1 MRVARKT
8 RQRLTLGS
16 LALAAPIVALAQ
28 NAPTQNLE
36 RVEITGSSIKR
47 IESETSL
54 PVQVITRDAIE
65 KTGAVTVE
73 QLLNTV
79 TALSSSGQTPA
90 AGVSSA
96 TTGGISG
103 ISLSGLNSTRT
114 LVLLN
119 GRRIAPYGI
128 GFTNDNVSVD
138 VNSIPL
144 AAVERVEILK
154 DGASAVYGSDAIAGV
169 VNFILRKDFTGGEVT
184 GYYGDT
190 TAGGAS
196 VNRAS
201 LLWGAGDLGKDRF
214 NIMGTFSW
222 QHEKPLYGGQRSF
235 ASSGINSI
243 NDTSSGNTFPGNIV
257 AVGGAFGTRN
267 PSSPACPPPYA
278 VFDPQLAPK
287 GCRFDPSPLVQLIPD
302 AERTSLFLSGRYA
315 LSSTVELFAEGSW
328 NRNRQNNMIQPVPIS
343 DQFALPPNH
352 PLFNV
357 APYNGTSA
365 IHVQPGTPF
374 YPTAYVQSQLPAG
387 AALPVLDVRWRD
399 NINGNRHIEDVADA
413 PRLVLGA
420 RGTAAAWDWDASYL
434 HSESRVRENVISG
447 FPILS
452 QILPILNSG
461 SVNFWGPTPDAVAA
475 QIVSTDFHGEAFN
488 IKSSLDSVAGKAS
501 RELFNM
507 PAGPLAVAFGAEAR
521 KEKYQFNAS
530 SQIATGDVSGY
541 GGNLLPVDKDRNVSA
556 LFGEVNIPAFKGFE
570 VNAAVRFDH
579 YGGVGSST
587 NPKLGLRY
595 QPMKEVLLRASAG
608 KGFRAPSLLD
618 LYAPNTTGVT
628 PPGLNDP
635 LRCPTTGSSL
645 DCATQFPTLNGGNA
659 TLKPE
664 KSHNY
669 TAGIVFEPTNTISVA
684 VDWFTILLQDQINNG
699 IPSAVIVGD
708 LAKYGHLVTRGP
720 VDPAFPNL
728 PGPITQIDQTNI
740 NVGKTNLSGWDFDA
754 RFRIPAGDFGR
765 ITVQYTGTYFY
776 KYDSQ
781 NIDGSFSPVINQA
794 NTATGGVVPRLKTYL
809 STTLATGPWN
819 FTLSYNWQS
828 SYDDLPG
835 TLEDPTDPAF
845 QTRRVG
851 TYETYDG
858 QVQYLG
864 VKNLKMTAGIR
875 NIFNRAPPY
884 TNAGGQTSFQ
894 GGYDPTYADTR
905 GRFVYGSLT
914 YSFR

>member
-1 MRVARKT
+1 
-8 RQRLTLGS
+8 
-16 LALAAPIVALAQ
+16 
-28 NAPTQNLE
+28 
-36 RVEITGSSIKR
+36 
-47 IESETSL
+47 
-54 PVQVITRDAIE
+54 
-65 KTGAVTVE
+65 
-73 QLLNTV
+73 
-79 TALSSSGQTPA
+79 
-90 AGVSSA
+90 
-96 TTGGISG
+96 
-103 ISLSGLNSTRT
+103 
-114 LVLLN
+114 
-119 GRRIAPYGI
+119 
-128 GFTNDNVSVD
+128 
-138 VNSIPL
+138 
-144 AAVERVEILK
+144 
-154 DGASAVYGSDAIAGV
+154 
-169 VNFILRKDFTGGEVT
+169 
-184 GYYGDT
+184 
-190 TAGGAS
+190 
-196 VNRAS
+196 
-201 LLWGAGDLGKDRF
+201 
-214 NIMGTFSW
+214 
-222 QHEKPLYGGQRSF
+222 
-235 ASSGINSI
+235 
-243 NDTSSGNTFPGNIV
+243 
-257 AVGGAFGTRN
+257 
-267 PSSPACPPPYA
+267 
-278 VFDPQLAPK
+278 
-287 GCRFDPSPLVQLIPD
+287 
-302 AERTSLFLSGRYA
+302 
-315 LSSTVELFAEGSW
+315 
-328 NRNRQNNMIQPVPIS
+328 
-343 DQFALPPNH
+343 
-352 PLFNV
+352 
-357 APYNGTSA
+357 
-365 IHVQPGTPF
+365 
-374 YPTAYVQSQLPAG
+374 
-387 AALPVLDVRWRD
+387 
-399 NINGNRHIEDVADA
+399 
-413 PRLVLGA
+413 
-420 RGTAAAWDWDASYL
+420 
-434 HSESRVRENVISG
+434 
-447 FPILS
+447 
-452 QILPILNSG
+452 
-461 SVNFWGPTPDAVAA
+461 
-475 QIVSTDFHGEAFN
+475 
-488 IKSSLDSVAGKAS
+488 
-501 RELFNM
+501 
-507 PAGPLAVAFGAEAR
+507 
-521 KEKYQFNAS
+521 
-530 SQIATGDVSGY
+530 
-541 GGNLLPVDKDRNVSA
+541 
-556 LFGEVNIPAFKGFE
+556 

-699 IPSAVIVGD
+699 IPSAVILGD

-819 FTLSYNWQS
+819 FTLAYNWQS

-845 QTRRVG
+845 RTRRVG

-875 NIFNRAPPY
+875 NMFNRAPPY

-894 GGYDPTYADTR
+894 GGYDPTYADPR